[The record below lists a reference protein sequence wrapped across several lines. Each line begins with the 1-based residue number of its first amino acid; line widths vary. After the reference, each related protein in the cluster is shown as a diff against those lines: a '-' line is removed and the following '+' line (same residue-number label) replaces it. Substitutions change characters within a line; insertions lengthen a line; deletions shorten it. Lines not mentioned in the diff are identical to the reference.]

1 MAKEKTKQEEKK
13 QPISCNDIDCPT
25 HGNLSA
31 RGRSFKGTVISKHHK
46 RICIE
51 FERTVFIRKYERF
64 AKKRTRIHA
73 RLPLCL
79 NDSINIGDYIEV
91 RQCRQLSKIISFVV
105 TKKIRDKE
113 TKENS
118 GEIVR

>member
-1 MAKEKTKQEEKK
+1 MAKEKTTQVEKQV
-13 QPISCNDIDCPT
+13 PSCSDIDCPT
-25 HGNLSA
+25 HGNLSV
-31 RGRSFKGTVISKHHK
+31 RGRSFKGTVISKHIK
-46 RICIE
+46 RVCIE

-64 AKKRTRIHA
+64 AKKKTRIHA
-73 RLPLCL
+73 RLPPCL

-113 TKENS
+113 TKETKS
-118 GEIVR
+118 GEIAK